1 MAAQYPAVACIGA
14 GRMGRGIA
22 HCFAYAGHE
31 VRLIDAKARSADDQ
45 KRLTHETLAEVRGTL
60 TLMAGLGA
68 FDASAIDAIMA
79 RVSVHP
85 SDKTEEALAG
95 VRYVFEAVP
104 ETEEAKRAAFK
115 LIDKTAA
122 KDAIV
127 ASTTSTFLSTQL
139 SGYSGRPAR
148 FLNAH
153 WLNPAFIVPLIEL
166 SPTPDTD
173 RAVVEEF
180 SALLTSVG
188 KVPVECA
195 ASPGYI
201 VPRIQTLAMNEA
213 ARMVEEG
220 VATAEDIDKAVRY
233 GFGFRFAVLGLLEFI
248 DWGGGDILFY
258 ASRYLSGAMNDPRFE
273 APEIVNKNMAEGRNG
288 LRDGKGFYDF
298 TTMDVPAYRKQRLSG
313 FLKMLEQTGLARPPV
328 V

>member
-1 MAAQYPAVACIGA
+1 
-14 GRMGRGIA
+14 MGRGIA
-22 HCFAYAGHE
+22 HSFAYAGHA
-31 VRLIDAKARSADDQ
+31 VRLIDAKPRSEADQ
-45 KRLTHETLAEVRGTL
+45 KRVFDETLAEVRGSL
-60 TLMAGLGA
+60 QLMADLGA
-68 FDASAIDAIMA
+68 FDGSAIDAIMA
-79 RVSVHP
+79 RVSVHA
-85 SDKTEEALAG
+85 SGETETALAG
-95 VRYVFEAVP
+95 VRYIFEAVP
-104 ETEEAKRAAFK
+104 ETEDAKRAALA
-115 LIDKTAA
+115 LIDKTAG

-127 ASTTSTFLSTQL
+127 ASTTSTFLSTEL
-139 SGYSGRPAR
+139 SGYSGRPGR

-166 SPTPDTD
+166 SPTKDTD

-180 SALLTSVG
+180 SALLTAVG

-220 VATAEDIDKAVRY
+220 VATAEDIDKAVKY

-258 ASRYLSGAMNDPRFE
+258 ASRYLAGAMKDPRFE
-273 APEIVNKNMAEGRNG
+273 APEIVNRNMAEGRNG
-288 LRDGKGFYDF
+288 PRDGKGFYDF
-298 TTMDVPAYRKQRLSG
+298 TKLDVAAYRKQRLSE
-313 FLKMLEQTGLARPPV
+313 FLRMLDQAGLSKPPV